1 MGIMT
6 VTEFSRNLKKAL
18 DRLEFGGEEIIII
31 RNNRKIARL
40 LPGAPHMTAL
50 EAMADIYQ
58 TLPPDAA
65 RDWNKESRLPQTLK
79 KGIEDPWD
87 S

>member
-6 VTEFSRNLKKAL
+6 VTELSRNLKKTL
-18 DRLEFGGEEIIII
+18 DRLEFNGEEIIII
-31 RNNRKIARL
+31 RNNHKIARL
-40 LPGAPHMTAL
+40 IPGSPHMTAL

-65 RDWNKESRLPQTLK
+65 MDWEKESRLPEKLK
-79 KGIEDPWD
+79 KGIRDPWD

>member
-1 MGIMT
+1 
-6 VTEFSRNLKKAL
+6 
-18 DRLEFGGEEIIII
+18 
-31 RNNRKIARL
+31 
-40 LPGAPHMTAL
+40 MTAL

-65 RDWNKESRLPQTLK
+65 KDWLKESRLHGKLSEE
-79 KGIEDPWD
+79 IRDPWD